1 MESIEIP
8 LKISGIAEIKA
19 ELRELKGEMIN
30 ASDPTQMAALA
41 ERAGALKDQLKD
53 ANEAAE
59 IFASGS
65 KFEQVSNSFGAM
77 KNDLMSLDF
86 EGASEKAK
94 IFSSALGSINPATIT
109 GALKGMMST
118 ISTLSGA
125 FVKLGVT
132 ILANPL
138 FLLVAV
144 IVAIVAAVAAFA
156 DKFGFLDDIMSAIMV
171 PINAV
176 IDAFYAVTDALG
188 LTTRALDEEAQA
200 QKANTDAVIKATDAQ
215 MALATEKKDHEIEMA
230 RIANKDTSKLEL
242 QKVDIATAAAAKRRA
257 EIAKEL
263 AKSKHMTD
271 EDALK
276 RRAEL
281 FKIYDEQNNIIRNAV
296 NQRIQIKAKA
306 AYAAAEAERKADEA
320 ATAAAEKAQAEAAA
334 AAERARAAAAA
345 RREKRKQQAATD
357 AANRLKNGRE
367 LRDYELSQIADAAQR
382 EEAIIREKYAR
393 LLTDLQKD
401 ESKNAEEKL
410 KYQTM
415 YEEQLKVE
423 LNKQGETTKKARE
436 EAEKKAN
443 EAILQLKL
451 QLMPEGEAKEK
462 AMQDDKYKKL
472 RDAVIEDVNLTEEKR
487 NEILALYD
495 KQRAAEDQK
504 KIDDKKKEQEKE
516 QANLLATFTN
526 QKDKEL
532 EALRLKY
539 EEQRRIAGENS
550 ELQLL
555 IDKKYADDKKKIDD
569 DAALAAIEAKRKERD
584 AIITA
589 ASDISTGLV
598 NLGTSLIK
606 DQKKLEKFNK
616 ASALIQIGIDTAKAI
631 SALVAQS
638 QANPMNA
645 ITGGAA
651 GIAQFATGIIQILTN
666 IAKAKQILSSG
677 ATPSPGGGGG
687 GGGST
692 GGGGNV
698 PQSLPQ
704 VASLF
709 GQGNMGNQFTAGG
722 QTTESSMTVTAVV
735 SETAMTSTQNK
746 IQRINKNAEL

>member
-1 MESIEIP
+1 MEGVEIP

-19 ELRELKGEMIN
+19 ELRDLKSQMLN
-30 ASDPTQMAALA
+30 ATDPTEMAALA
-41 ERAGALKDQLKD
+41 EQAGRLKDQLKD
-53 ANEAAE
+53 TNEAAE

-109 GALKGMMST
+109 GSIKGM
-118 ISTLSGA
+118 ISTVGTLGGA
-125 FVKLGVT
+125 FVKLGAT
-132 ILANPL
+132 ILANPM

-188 LTTRALDEEAQA
+188 LTTHALDEEAEA
-200 QKANTDAVIKATDAQ
+200 QKANTDAVMKAADAQ
-215 MALATEKKDHEIEMA
+215 MNYATEKKDHEIEMA
-230 RIANKDTSKLEL
+230 RIAKKDTTKLEL
-242 QKVDIATAAAAKRRA
+242 EKVDIATAAAAKKRA

-263 AKSKHMTD
+263 AMSKHMTD
-271 EDALK
+271 EDSLK

-281 FKIYDEQNNIIRNAV
+281 FKTYDEQNAIIRKAV
-296 NQRIQIKAKA
+296 NQRIEIKARA
-306 AYAAAEAERKADEA
+306 AAAAAEAERKAEEA
-320 ATAAAEKAQAEAAA
+320 AAAAAEKQQQEAEA

-345 RREKRKQQAATD
+345 AAQRRREKAKQD
-357 AANRLKNGRE
+357 AANRLKAGRE
-367 LRDYELSQIADAAQR
+367 LRDFELSQIEDAAKR

-401 ESKNAEEKL
+401 ESKNADEKI
-410 KYQTM
+410 KYQKM
-415 YEEQLKVE
+415 YETQLTQE
-423 LNKQGETTKKARE
+423 LNKQGDVTKKARE
-436 EAEKKAN
+436 DAEIKAN

-472 RDAVIEDVNLTEEKR
+472 RDAVLADEKLTQEKKD
-487 NEILALYD
+487 ELIALYD
-495 KQRAAEDQK
+495 QQRNIEDQK
-504 KIDDKKKEQEKE
+504 KIDDKKKEHEKE
-516 QANLLATFTN
+516 QSTLLATFAT

-539 EEQRRIAGENS
+539 EEQRKIAADNS

-569 DAALAAIEAKRKERD
+569 DAALAAIEAKKKERD

-589 ASDISTGLV
+589 ASEISTGLV
-598 NLGTSLIK
+598 NLGTALIK

-631 SALVAQS
+631 SSLVAQS

-651 GIAQFATGIIQILTN
+651 GIAQFASGMLQILTN
-666 IAKAKQILSSG
+666 IAKAKQILSS
-677 ATPSPGGGGG
+677 PSSNPSMSSGGG
-687 GGGST
+687 GGGSSSSST
-692 GGGGNV
+692 AQV
-698 PQSLPQ
+698 LPQ
-704 VASLF
+704 AAQLF
-709 GQGNMGNQFTAGG
+709 GQGNTGNVMSAGG
-722 QTTESSMTVTAVV
+722 TSNESSMTVTAVV

-746 IQRINKNAEL
+746 IQRIKKNAEL